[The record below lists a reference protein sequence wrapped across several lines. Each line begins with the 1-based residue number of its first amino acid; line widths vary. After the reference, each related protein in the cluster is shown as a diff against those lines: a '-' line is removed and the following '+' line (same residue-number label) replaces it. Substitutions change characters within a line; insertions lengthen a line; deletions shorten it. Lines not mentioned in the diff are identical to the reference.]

1 MNEQRKPAIVKNQAQ
16 VKASGPA
23 EDKPSALKLLEAQK
37 AQISAALPRHMTPD
51 RMVRVVT
58 TEVRKNPELL
68 GCDPVSFLGAIIQ
81 CSQLGLEPGN
91 ALGHAYLI
99 PFWNSKRGVKEVQ
112 FIPGYRGLID
122 LARRSGQIVSI
133 SARAVH
139 ENDHFRYGY
148 GTEEYIEHVPTE
160 GEPGELTHVYAVAKL
175 KDGGIQMEVM
185 SRAQVEAIRTKGNNN
200 PVWKSHYDE
209 MARKTVVRRIFKYLS
224 VSVEMAGA
232 ALASDQADIG
242 DSQDNAQTLIDAGV
256 NWSEPVT
263 TPQEIDAQ
271 SSADNAE
278 RQRMEIFGKVEEKI
292 SEILM
297 ARGGGPEIKAEI
309 EQAIGIPFDKL
320 EGQPTKALLSVF
332 QALKG
337 LK

>member
-1 MNEQRKPAIVKNQAQ
+1 MSEQKRPAIVKSAPAAM
-16 VKASGPA
+16 KSSGPA
-23 EDKPSALKLLEAQK
+23 EDRPSALKLLEAQK
-37 AQISAALPRHMTPD
+37 SQISAALPRHMTPD

-99 PFWNSKRGVKEVQ
+99 PFWNNKKGVKEVQ

-122 LARRSGQIVSI
+122 LARRSGQIISI

-148 GTEEYIEHVPTE
+148 GTEEFIEHIPTE

-200 PVWKSHYDE
+200 PVWKSHFDE
-209 MARKTVVRRIFKYLS
+209 MARKTVVRRIFKYLP

-242 DSQDNAQTLIDAGV
+242 DSQDNAQTLLDAGV
-256 NWSEPVT
+256 SWSEPVT

-271 SSADNAE
+271 SSADNSE
-278 RQRMEIFGKVEEKI
+278 RQRMEIFSKVEEKV

-297 ARGGGPEIKAEI
+297 ARGGGPDVKAEI
-309 EQAIGIPFDKL
+309 EHKIGITFDKL
-320 EGQPTKALLSVF
+320 ESQPIKVLLSVF
-332 QALKG
+332 QVLKG
-337 LK
+337 F

>member
-1 MNEQRKPAIVKNQAQ
+1 MNEQRKPAIVKNSAA
-16 VKASGPA
+16 VKSSST

-37 AQISAALPRHMTPD
+37 SQISAALPRHMTPD

-68 GCDPVSFLGAIIQ
+68 ACDPVSFLGAIIQ

-99 PFWNSKRGVKEVQ
+99 PFWNSKKGCKEVQ

-160 GEPGELTHVYAVAKL
+160 AEPGELTHVYAVAKL

-185 SRAQVEAIRTKGNNN
+185 SRAQVEAIRMKGNNN

-209 MARKTVVRRIFKYLS
+209 MARKTVVRRIFKYLP

-242 DSQDNAQTLIDAGV
+242 ESQDNSQTLIDAGV
-256 NWSEPVT
+256 TWTEPVT
-263 TPQEIDAQ
+263 TPQEIDVQ

-278 RQRMEIFGKVEEKI
+278 QQRMDTFNKVEAKL

-297 ARGGGPEIKAEI
+297 SRGGGPEVKAEI

-320 EGQPTKALLSVF
+320 EAQPTKVLLSVF

-337 LK
+337 FQK